1 MVWMTPGRGRRVSV
15 NYILFECEDFGP
27 LSAKAAQFAIL
38 DCVAP
43 LISHQWRFEIR
54 GGSDATHT
62 IRPAREIDRR
72 LRLIPR
78 YTK

>member
-1 MVWMTPGRGRRVSV
+1 MVPALVTGGRECLQLRHFAAVMCAANSAVVFTIDHGLDYARRVSV

-43 LISHQWRFEIR
+43 LISHQ
-54 GGSDATHT
+54 
-62 IRPAREIDRR
+62 
-72 LRLIPR
+72 
-78 YTK
+78 